1 MGINWWNGQN
11 ELSNSSSQINRRSD
25 RTQPRHCFP
34 TVVPNIG
41 PQWGRRAT
49 WVGASGDQTYVKIDE
64 INSISLTRSTVMANK
79 NCISM
84 FFFFFLN
91 HSFTIIY
98 YQAHLI
104 IKIKLV
110 SVLIPHQTDHANS
123 FKCLVISKRD
133 GTCNS
138 YSGTDQVDFNNCATC
153 LDPLY
158 NVIWTF
164 NPINSEISLY
174 NIISTEVRT
183 IPGLEV
189 SILSPGLTLP
199 VVSNCFVTRSQAA
212 MHLLGCLD
220 TLTQAQDENF
230 SIVEE
235 NECNQSTHGK
245 VYSREDFVTVNR
257 FESAYKKNQK
267 K

>member
-1 MGINWWNGQN
+1 MFNYK
-11 ELSNSSSQINRRSD
+11 
-25 RTQPRHCFP
+25 
-34 TVVPNIG
+34 NI
-41 PQWGRRAT
+41 
-49 WVGASGDQTYVKIDE
+49 
-64 INSISLTRSTVMANK
+64 
-79 NCISM
+79 
-84 FFFFFLN
+84 
-91 HSFTIIY
+91 
-98 YQAHLI
+98 
-104 IKIKLV
+104 V
-110 SVLIPHQTDHANS
+110 SVLIPHQNDHANS

-164 NPINSEISLY
+164 NPSNSEITLY
-174 NIISTEVRT
+174 NIISTEARP

-189 SILSPGLTLP
+189 SILSPGLALP

-235 NECNQSTHGK
+235 NECNQATHGK

-257 FESAYKKNQK
+257 FESAYKSIEMINILC
-267 K
+267 